1 MVRISF
7 SAHQILGAALG
18 IFLLCSAGCASTQG
32 GEAGPPSGHQVEAV
46 KTIFI
51 SVEYNEKMHAN
62 IGSIKEMANLLRE
75 TLQDRLADA
84 GYSTEPLAS
93 PGEFRPAADHYLLK
107 VRLDDY
113 HGGLHKTLY
122 IQYEFSG
129 DGLPTLINQTKLTT
143 AKGASKLARVL
154 AKQLAVIVDQRLRA
168 EMPRGS
174 GTDVRN

>member
-1 MVRISF
+1 MVCRASF
-7 SAHQILGAALG
+7 GTYRILGAVLG
-18 IFLLCSAGCASTQG
+18 IFLLCAGCASTQG
-32 GEAGPPSGHQVEAV
+32 GEAGSPAEHQVEGA

-62 IGSIKEMANLLRE
+62 MDSIREMANLLRE
-75 TLQDRLADA
+75 TLQDRLTDA
-84 GYSTEPLAS
+84 GYSAEPLAS
-93 PGEFRPAADHYLLK
+93 PGGFRPAADHYLLK
-107 VRLDDY
+107 IRLDDY

-129 DGLPTLINQTKLTT
+129 DGLPTLINKTELTT

-168 EMPRGS
+168 GNLHRPAADE
-174 GTDVRN
+174 RN